1 MDTQELIGY
10 RIILIPS
17 LKNYYEFVSALEKI
31 AINNLNYK
39 TFQQPAPYIRPIE
52 RKKPDGSL
60 KGSIE
65 MLEEWMQLNYLS
77 SIPNGTDYFKED
89 VSNTLRKIRKIRQ
102 VPAHELYSNQHDKGL
117 YRKQNELIIEI
128 YGAVETLRLI
138 LSKHPKNKNI
148 ELPDMLKDR
157 TKISVY

>member
-1 MDTQELIGY
+1 
-10 RIILIPS
+10 
-17 LKNYYEFVSALEKI
+17 
-31 AINNLNYK
+31 
-39 TFQQPAPYIRPIE
+39 
-52 RKKPDGSL
+52 
-60 KGSIE
+60 
-65 MLEEWMQLNYLS
+65 MQLNYLS